1 MWAYYPISDYLE
13 TDSHFLTF
21 LSPQTL
27 TAYMILIVDDRP
39 ENTLSLSSILKV
51 HSFEVDT
58 ASSGEEALKKTLKGD
73 YSLIILDVQMPVMDG
88 FEVAEFLSGNNN
100 TRDIPIIFLS
110 AVNTDKKFIT
120 KGYSSGAIDYIVKPI
135 DPDILILKVKTLHKL
150 YEQKRELNIARH
162 KLQAEIE
169 FRKKAQQQ
177 LVEKAHELNSI
188 LASIPQVAFTATKEG
203 VIDFVNDHWY
213 TYSISISNFP
223 ETHPDDFN
231 FSTCW
236 HLLLK
241 PQRMVEKEL
250 RIARIGSDDF
260 KYHLLRIVPVVE
272 NDELVKWVGTFTD
285 IDEQKQAVKSKDDFL
300 GMVSHELKT
309 PLTTISGYVQLL
321 DVVLEEGDNKE
332 YVKKAMGQVGKLDR
346 LVSDLLDISSLENGK
361 LHFELTPMPFE
372 DLLNN
377 TLEMLRLINPASD
390 IVQSGSLKATVN
402 ANAFRIEQ
410 VMINFVSNAIK
421 YSPKNKPVEVITK
434 LTDDNRV
441 YFGVK
446 DQGIGISPEG
456 RQKIFNKFYRVPES
470 SGYAQGLGIGLYI
483 CSQIL
488 EIHQAQY
495 GVESETGKGSLFYFT
510 LPIINS

>member
-1 MWAYYPISDYLE
+1 
-13 TDSHFLTF
+13 
-21 LSPQTL
+21 
-27 TAYMILIVDDRP
+27 MILIVDDRP
-39 ENTLSLSSILKV
+39 ENILSLSSILKL
-51 HSFEVDT
+51 HSFDVDT

-73 YSLIILDVQMPVMDG
+73 YYLIILDVQMPLMDG

-150 YEQKRELNIARH
+150 YEQKRELNIAH
-162 KLQAEIE
+162 QKLQAEIE
-169 FRKKAQQQ
+169 FRKKAQLQ

-188 LASIPQVAFTATKEG
+188 LGSIPQVAFTATKEG
-203 VIDFVNDHWY
+203 VVDFVNDHWY
-213 TYSISISNFP
+213 SYSISIGNFP
-223 ETHPDDFN
+223 QTHPDDFN

-236 HLLLK
+236 HDLLEPK
-241 PQRMVEKEL
+241 KKVEKEL
-250 RIARIGSDDF
+250 RIAKIGSHDF
-260 KYHLLRIVPVVE
+260 KYHLLRIVPVME
-272 NDELVKWVGTFTD
+272 NDVLVKWVGTFTD
-285 IDEQKQAVKSKDDFL
+285 IDEQKQAIKSKDDFL

-321 DVVLEEGDNKE
+321 DAVLEDKE
-332 YVKKAMGQVGKLDR
+332 TQDFVKKAMGQVTKLDR
-346 LVSDLLDISSLENGK
+346 LVNDLLDMSSLENGK
-361 LHFELTPMPFE
+361 LNFELKPLPFE
-372 DLLNN
+372 NLLSN
-377 TLEMLRLINPASD
+377 TLEMLRLINP
-390 IVQSGSLKATVN
+390 GSTIIHTGSVNAMVN

-421 YSPKNKPVEVITK
+421 YSPKDKPVEVITK
-434 LTDDNRV
+434 IKADNHV

-446 DQGIGISPEG
+446 DQGIGISAEG
-456 RQKIFNKFYRVPES
+456 QQKIFNKFYRVPES

-488 EIHQAQY
+488 EIHEADY

-510 LPIINS
+510 LPIIETKASNSI